1 MAYTNR
7 IAGRQMC
14 ELREQRGLTMRDVHR
29 LTKRTAK
36 TLRNKDYIIS
46 PSRLSDLEHGR
57 TPNLYR
63 LHALAM
69 AYGCKLSKL
78 LKFYGIA

>member
-7 IAGRQMC
+7 IAGPQMC
-14 ELREQRGLTMRDVHR
+14 ELREQCGLSMRDVHR
-29 LTKRTAK
+29 LTKQIAK
-36 TLRNKDYIIS
+36 THRNKDYIVS

-63 LHALAM
+63 LHALAA
-69 AYGCKLSKL
+69 AYGCKLSKI
-78 LKFYGIA
+78 LKFYRIA